1 MELDKVDHCVS
12 LLSDSD
18 AGAKHT
24 VDHDVVRS
32 VAVARLELAAG
43 HRLGALDQHDDLQIL
58 PPNGV
63 QNDLAGDYV
72 EPKHSANVREWI

>member
-1 MELDKVDHCVS
+1 MELDKVDHRVS
-12 LLSDSD
+12 LLSDGD

-24 VDHDVVRS
+24 VDHDVIRS

-43 HRLGALDQHDDLQIL
+43 HRLGALDQHDDLQVL
-58 PPNGV
+58 PPDGV

-72 EPKHSANVREWI
+72 EAKHSTNAQEWT

>member
-1 MELDKVDHCVS
+1 MELYKVHHRVP
-12 LLSDSD
+12 LLSDGD
-18 AGAKHT
+18 TGAKHT
-24 VDHDVVRS
+24 VHHDVICS

-63 QNDLAGDYV
+63 ENDLAGDYI
-72 EPKHSANVREWI
+72 EADDRANVPGLI